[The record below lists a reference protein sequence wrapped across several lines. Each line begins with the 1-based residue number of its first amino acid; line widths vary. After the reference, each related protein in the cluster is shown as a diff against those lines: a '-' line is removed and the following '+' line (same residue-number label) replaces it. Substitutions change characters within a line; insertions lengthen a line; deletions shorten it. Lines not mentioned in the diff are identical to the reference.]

1 LKSKLISALGGIG
14 LGLTVL
20 AASCSSG
27 EIDSTVL
34 FTTPSVSGPT
44 DSAQETTPV
53 PLETGMSQATIVT
66 PIQPV
71 EVKMTPE
78 ADDTLA
84 QDTAVA
90 FPSVP
95 ASIETDLHRGA
106 SVTPSPLL
114 EATPSPASDEP
125 EVQIVA
131 LINHERTSRD
141 LSTLTVDPRLM
152 RAAQGHSQDMARNN
166 FFDHI
171 GSDGSN
177 PGDRISREDYS
188 WTFFAENLG
197 CGYPT
202 AEAMLKG
209 WLDSSGHRAN
219 MLAPE
224 AAHIGVGLAYDPDT
238 DCGYYWTGE
247 FAAGG

>member
-1 LKSKLISALGGIG
+1 
-14 LGLTVL
+14 
-20 AASCSSG
+20 
-27 EIDSTVL
+27 
-34 FTTPSVSGPT
+34 
-44 DSAQETTPV
+44 
-53 PLETGMSQATIVT
+53 MSQATIVT
-66 PIQPV
+66 SMQTV

-95 ASIETDLHRGA
+95 ASTETDLHRGA
-106 SVTPSPLL
+106 SITPTPSSEVTL
-114 EATPSPASDEP
+114 SSASDEP

-141 LSTLTVDPRLM
+141 LSTLTIDARLTA
-152 RAAQGHSQDMARNN
+152 AAQGHSQDMARNN

-177 PGDRISREDYS
+177 SGGRISREDYP

-209 WLDSSGHRAN
+209 WLDSPGHRVN

-224 AAHIGVGLAYDPDT
+224 AAHIGVGLVYDPDT
-238 DCGYYWTGE
+238 DCGYYWTSE